1 MMKLKK
7 TKTGRT
13 LIIAA
18 LSAVVLATGWQSQA
32 KVEAAGNAVPSYEVK
47 FLLSNDTVLKQ
58 DFTLKNEVKD
68 AFQIN
73 EPAAR
78 MLVEYFDT
86 MDLSLNDSGW
96 NVRFRKKE
104 DKKKYELTYKK
115 RYAVVNGDINAA
127 LNQANLDGFS
137 AADTNYDA
145 EVDWGYSKQTLSF
158 SNDKEESTSKGL
170 TLPNETEALDMLVSK
185 IPGKLDKTNAPG
197 WGTAKLLQAYAHGPI
212 LASRYSG
219 TFEGLDTDIEVW
231 PIASANGSGTD
242 YIVEI
247 SFKTDDYQTAA
258 SKRTNLMNLLN
269 SKGWLVPADS
279 LKTNLVL
286 ERY

>member
-1 MMKLKK
+1 MMKLNKIK
-7 TKTGRT
+7 LGKSFM
-13 LIIAA
+13 IAA
-18 LSAVVLATGWQSQA
+18 LSAVMLATGWQSPA
-32 KVEAAGNAVPSYEVK
+32 KVEAAANAVPSYEVK
-47 FLLSNDTVLKQ
+47 FLLSNDAVLKP

-68 AFQIN
+68 AFQMN

-86 MDLSLNDSGW
+86 TDLSLNDSGW

-127 LNQANLDGFS
+127 LTQANLDGFS
-137 AADTNYDA
+137 AADTNYEA

-170 TLPNETEALDMLVSK
+170 NLPNEAEALNLLVSK

-197 WGTAKLLQAYAHGPI
+197 WGTAQLLQAYAHGPI

-219 TFEGLDTDIEVW
+219 TFEGLETDIEVW
-231 PIASANGSGTD
+231 PIIGANGSGTE
-242 YIVEI
+242 YVVEI

-269 SKGWLVPADS
+269 NKGWLVPADS

-286 ERY
+286 DRY

>member
-1 MMKLKK
+1 MQLKM
-7 TKTGRT
+7 TKMGRT
-13 LIIAA
+13 FITAA
-18 LSAVVLATGWQSQA
+18 LSAVLLATGWQSPA
-32 KVEAAGNAVPSYEVK
+32 KVEAAANAVPTYEVK
-47 FLLSNDTVLKQ
+47 FLLSNDAVLKQ
-58 DFTLKNEVKD
+58 DFTLKNEVKET
-68 AFQIN
+68 FQIN
-73 EPAAR
+73 EPAVR

-86 MDLSLNDSGW
+86 TDLSLNDSGW

-127 LNQANLDGFS
+127 LTQANLDGFS
-137 AADTNYDA
+137 SADTNYKA

-158 SNDKEESTSKGL
+158 SNDKEESASKGL
-170 TLPNETEALDMLVSK
+170 NLPNEAEALNLLISK
-185 IPGKLDKTNAPG
+185 IPGKLDKTNASG
-197 WGTAKLLQAYAHGPI
+197 WGTAQLLQAYAHGPI

-219 TFEGLDTDIEVW
+219 TFEGLETDIEVW
-231 PIASANGSGTD
+231 PIIGANGSGTE
-242 YIVEI
+242 YVVEI

-269 SKGWLVPADS
+269 NKGWLVPADS

>member
-1 MMKLKK
+1 MQLKM
-7 TKTGRT
+7 TKMGRT
-13 LIIAA
+13 FITAA
-18 LSAVVLATGWQSQA
+18 LSAVLLATGWQSPA
-32 KVEAAGNAVPSYEVK
+32 KVEAAANAVPSYEVK

-58 DFTLKNEVKD
+58 DFTLKNEVKE

-86 MDLSLNDSGW
+86 TDLSLNDSGW

-127 LNQANLDGFS
+127 LTQANLDGFS
-137 AADTNYDA
+137 SADTNYKA

-158 SNDKEESTSKGL
+158 SNDKEESASKGL
-170 TLPNETEALDMLVSK
+170 NLPNEAEALNLLISK
-185 IPGKLDKTNAPG
+185 IPGKLDKTNASG
-197 WGTAKLLQAYAHGPI
+197 WGTAQLLQAYAHGPI

-219 TFEGLDTDIEVW
+219 TFEGLETDIEVW
-231 PIASANGSGTD
+231 PIIGANGSGTE
-242 YIVEI
+242 YVVEI

-269 SKGWLVPADS
+269 NKGWLVPADS

>member
-1 MMKLKK
+1 MMKLNK
-7 TKTGRT
+7 TRMGKTFM
-13 LIIAA
+13 IAA
-18 LSAVVLATGWQSQA
+18 LSTVMLATGWQSPT
-32 KVEAAGNAVPSYEVK
+32 KVEAAANAVPTYEVK
-47 FLLSNDTVLKQ
+47 FLLSNDAVLKQ
-58 DFTLKNEVKD
+58 DFTLKNEVKE

-86 MDLSLNDSGW
+86 TDLSLNDSGW

-127 LNQANLDGFS
+127 LTQANLDGFS
-137 AADTNYDA
+137 SADTNYKA

-158 SNDKEESTSKGL
+158 SNDKEESASKGL
-170 TLPNETEALDMLVSK
+170 NLPNEAEALNLLISK
-185 IPGKLDKTNAPG
+185 IPGKLDKTNASG
-197 WGTAKLLQAYAHGPI
+197 WGTVKLLQAYAHGPI

-219 TFEGLDTDIEVW
+219 TFEGLETDIEVW
-231 PIASANGSGTD
+231 PIIGANGSGTE
-242 YIVEI
+242 YVVEI

-269 SKGWLVPADS
+269 NKGWLVPADS

>member
-1 MMKLKK
+1 M
-7 TKTGRT
+7 TKMGRT
-13 LIIAA
+13 FITAA
-18 LSAVVLATGWQSQA
+18 LSAVLLVTGWQSPA
-32 KVEAAGNAVPSYEVK
+32 KVEAAANAVPSYEVK
-47 FLLSNDTVLKQ
+47 FLLSNNTVLKQ
-58 DFTLKNEVKD
+58 DFTLKNEVKE

-86 MDLSLNDSGW
+86 TDLSLNDSGW

-115 RYAVVNGDINAA
+115 RYAVQNGDINAA

-137 AADTNYDA
+137 AADTNYVA
-145 EVDWGYSKQTLSF
+145 EVDWGYNKQTLSF

-170 TLPNETEALDMLVSK
+170 NLPNEAEALNLLISK

-197 WGTAKLLQAYAHGPI
+197 WGTAELQQSYAHGPI
-212 LASRYSG
+212 LASRYTG
-219 TFEGLDTDIEVW
+219 TFEGLETDIEVW
-231 PIASANGSGTD
+231 PISLPNGSGTE

-258 SKRTNLMNLLN
+258 SKRINLMNLLN
-269 SKGWLVPADS
+269 NKGWLVPADS

>member
-1 MMKLKK
+1 MKLNK
-7 TKTGRT
+7 TRMGKTFM
-13 LIIAA
+13 IAA
-18 LSAVVLATGWQSQA
+18 LSTVMLATGWQSPT
-32 KVEAAGNAVPSYEVK
+32 KVEAAANAVPTYEVK
-47 FLLSNDTVLKQ
+47 FLLSNDAVLKQ
-58 DFTLKNEVKD
+58 DFTLKNEVKE

-86 MDLSLNDSGW
+86 TDLSLNDSGW

-127 LNQANLDGFS
+127 LTQANLDGFS
-137 AADTNYDA
+137 SADTNYKA

-158 SNDKEESTSKGL
+158 SNDKEESASKGL
-170 TLPNETEALDMLVSK
+170 NLPNEAEALNLLISK
-185 IPGKLDKTNAPG
+185 IPGKLDKTNASG
-197 WGTAKLLQAYAHGPI
+197 WGTVKLLQAYAHGPI

-219 TFEGLDTDIEVW
+219 TFEGLETDIEVW
-231 PIASANGSGTD
+231 PIIGANGSGTE
-242 YIVEI
+242 YVVEI

-269 SKGWLVPADS
+269 NKGWLVPADS

>member
-1 MMKLKK
+1 M
-7 TKTGRT
+7 
-13 LIIAA
+13 
-18 LSAVVLATGWQSQA
+18 
-32 KVEAAGNAVPSYEVK
+32 
-47 FLLSNDTVLKQ
+47 
-58 DFTLKNEVKD
+58 
-68 AFQIN
+68 
-73 EPAAR
+73 
-78 MLVEYFDT
+78 
-86 MDLSLNDSGW
+86 
-96 NVRFRKKE
+96 
-104 DKKKYELTYKK
+104 TYKK

-170 TLPNETEALDMLVSK
+170 TLPTESEALNMLVSK
-185 IPGKLDKTNAPG
+185 IPGKLDKTNAQG

-231 PIASANGSGTD
+231 PIASASGSGTD

-258 SKRTNLMNLLN
+258 SKRTSLMNLLN
-269 SKGWLVPADS
+269 SNGWLVPADS